1 MGQNSHG
8 PVWTALP
15 STCTSLARRPT
26 DSLSQVSGGR
36 RGAVEWGWGECCF
49 PVCSDCMQG
58 REEKPESCCLKQSNS
73 KHHKNKNADFG
84 GGDQCLSNLL
94 CGTQGLL
101 SKGRKIPQ
109 GLGWGGVVRED
120 TVLVPGCS
128 FSAIYRPS
136 LELQGPGQKIRQ
148 FPGDAHPWR
157 RWHPRSG

>member
-36 RGAVEWGWGECCF
+36 RGAVEWGRGECCF
-49 PVCSDCMQG
+49 PVCSDSVCMQG

-84 GGDQCLSNLL
+84 GGDQCLSNLF

-109 GLGWGGVVRED
+109 GLGWRGWGGGQGGHSVGSR
-120 TVLVPGCS
+120 LLLLCHL
-128 FSAIYRPS
+128 SAIHGVAGPRP
-136 LELQGPGQKIRQ
+136 E
-148 FPGDAHPWR
+148 D
-157 RWHPRSG
+157 